1 MKELSPTVYSGSAV
15 AVGFAICENMSV
27 NEQIIIGNWL
37 MLLGQFITT
46 YSSIAGI
53 NQSNEDAS
61 NQKQKDND
69 FESLKRAL
77 QNIQSELD
85 KLKPQ
90 EK

>member
-46 YSSIAGI
+46 YSSLAGI
-53 NQSNEDAS
+53 NQSNEDALD
-61 NQKQKDND
+61 QKQKEDD
-69 FESLKRAL
+69 FENLKKAL
-77 QNIQSELD
+77 QNIQDELG

>member
-1 MKELSPTVYSGSAV
+1 MKDLSPTIYSGSAV

-27 NEQIIIGNWL
+27 NDQIIIGNWL

-46 YSSIAGI
+46 YSSLAAI
-53 NQSNEDAS
+53 NQSKEDTNRS
-61 NQKQKDND
+61 DKDQ
-69 FESLKRAL
+69 FECLKKAL
-77 QNIQSELD
+77 QEIQSELD